1 MGVMPPYD
9 PLRDR
14 SVQWAKVKVLDC
26 QPPAPTWAR
35 PALVRLAVLEA
46 LPSPGAL
53 PLPAELLVG
62 FGPPREA
69 GQAYF
74 YEARSR
80 WEQATSGTPSLP
92 SPPPPEE
99 SAPVEPTYGP
109 PPGEPVS
116 PPRSP
121 LDATPVEVPSLGS
134 VIWVWLTQADG
145 EWTIPSSRLLGMR
158 GPDQT
163 LVRSR
168 WIDDAATVRDEILAA
183 IASR

>member
-1 MGVMPPYD
+1 MGLMPPYD

-26 QPPAPTWAR
+26 QPLAPTWRTPAR
-35 PALVRLAVLEA
+35 VRLAVQEA

-53 PLPAELLVG
+53 PLPAELVVG

-80 WEQATSGTPSLP
+80 WEQATSGAPSLP
-92 SPPPPEE
+92 PPPAPEG
-99 SAPVEPTYGP
+99 APSVAPTYGS
-109 PPGEPVS
+109 PPGEPVG
-116 PPRSP
+116 PQSP
-121 LDATPVEVPSLGS
+121 LDSTPIEVPPLGA
-134 VIWVWLTQADG
+134 VVWVWLTWVDG
-145 EWTIPSSRLLGMR
+145 QWAIPSSRLLGTR

-163 LVRSR
+163 PVRSR
-168 WIDDAATVRDEILAA
+168 WIDEAPTVRDEILAA